1 MGQVF
6 KKTTTRPVP
15 SGATIVEVGG
25 KPTAR
30 AKNERL
36 QTHLRQIESDLA

>member
-15 SGATIVEVGG
+15 SGAKIVEVGG
-25 KPTAR
+25 KLTAR
-30 AKNERL
+30 WN
-36 QTHLRQIESDLA
+36 